1 MHINLQRKVSSF
13 LGNAWARETGDYNED
28 IINEEISEGDAYV
41 HSFGG
46 VMVS

>member
-13 LGNAWARETGDYNED
+13 LGNAWAGETGDYNED